1 MSFERRS
8 SRNKKQ
14 WLWFFGFLAAFLI
27 LLIGLYIRMISV
39 RSSAFEAEN
48 SKKLSP
54 VRVQEPSSTEVWR
67 TTSFLARIEGGQ
79 SIDVM
84 ANTGGWVQEREAV
97 IGESV
102 EKDQPLLILRDER
115 KVLKLKEAD
124 ARLKSARANLNE
136 LKRKYDQTLTL
147 VEKGIVARDTLQSL
161 SNQVSSEASNV
172 DALEAAY
179 NLMEWDVDHLVIRAP
194 ISGKVVDTVPDV
206 GQEVKA
212 GELVAKMVS
221 TSNERVVAGLE
232 PRWARVIKPGMTV
245 NFSTTLNG
253 RLEKTEGEIIG
264 VSPDM
269 DSASGTYKVEARLI
283 KNEYNWWPGE
293 IVNMEVPVELL
304 TDVILVPRTAVLSDN
319 REFFIFVYK
328 QGKALKVPV
337 SVTWVN
343 ENEGSIPSDM
353 IPEGSKIIVEG
364 HVGLAGGQLVRLMQ

>member
-1 MSFERRS
+1 MV
-8 SRNKKQ
+8 
-14 WLWFFGFLAAFLI
+14 
-27 LLIGLYIRMISV
+27 SV

-84 ANTGGWVQEREAV
+84 ANTGGWVVEREAV

-102 EKDQPLLILRDER
+102 EKEQPLLTLRDER
-115 KVLKLKEAD
+115 KVLKLKEAE
-124 ARLKSARANLNE
+124 ARLRSARSNLNE

-179 NLMEWDVDHLVIRAP
+179 NLMKWDVDHLVIRAP
-194 ISGKVVDTVPDV
+194 ISGKVVDIIPDV
-206 GQEVKA
+206 GQEVEA
-212 GELVAKMVS
+212 GELVAKIVS
-221 TSNERVVAGLE
+221 TSNEQVVAGVE

-253 RLEKTEGEIIG
+253 RLERTEGEIIG

-269 DSASGTYKVEARLI
+269 DSASGTYKVEARLL

-328 QGKALKVPV
+328 EGKALKVPV
-337 SVTWVN
+337 SVTWIN
-343 ENEGSIPSDM
+343 ENEGSIPSNM